1 MGWFNHQIGVLK
13 KAISYEPMQVC
24 QADHNIVYTALGEE
38 EIDFGPRDSEA
49 NIIESLSFG
58 WVSYG
63 FPKMVGFPN
72 NHGVFLLKLI
82 IFGVVLGVPPF
93 KETPI

>member
-1 MGWFNHQIGVLK
+1 
-13 KAISYEPMQVC
+13 MQVC

-38 EIDFGPRDSEA
+38 EIDFGPRDSEVL
-49 NIIESLSFG
+49 STWSFG

-63 FPKMVGFPN
+63 FPKNAGTQQPW
-72 NHGVFLLKLI
+72 VFLLKLI